1 MILMLI
7 PTFLLGAGMLGQA
20 PMFEGDVRKE
30 MTCVGCNGLGRT
42 AKEESCPTCRGRGVA
57 EFILPGPNRPIQLV
71 GTVKS
76 PSGAPVKGA
85 QVAAHEKGLEG
96 SAVLL
101 ETNNDGQFGLK
112 VPPGE
117 YVLNITSAGSGTLA
131 SEFKIEQNSKPIPA
145 VGYDTLHR
153 LDKEFTLSN

>member
-1 MILMLI
+1 MMLV
-7 PTFLLGAGMLGQA
+7 PTFLLGAGMLGRA

-30 MTCVGCNGLGRT
+30 MTCVGCDGLGRVD
-42 AKEESCPTCRGRGVA
+42 KEDTCSTCRGRGVA

-76 PSGAPVKGA
+76 SAGAAVKGA
-85 QVAAHEKGLEG
+85 QVAAHEKGLDE
-96 SAVLL
+96 SEVVL
-101 ETNNDGQFGLK
+101 ETNGDGQFGLK

-117 YVLNITSAGSGTLA
+117 YVLKITSAESGSVT
-131 SEFKIEQNSKPIPA
+131 SEIKIEQNSAPIPA

-153 LDKEFTLSN
+153 LEKSFSLSN